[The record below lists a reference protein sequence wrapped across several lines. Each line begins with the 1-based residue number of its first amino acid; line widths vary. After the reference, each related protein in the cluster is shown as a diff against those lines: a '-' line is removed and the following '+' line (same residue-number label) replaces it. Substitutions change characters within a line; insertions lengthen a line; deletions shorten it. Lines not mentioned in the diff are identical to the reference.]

1 MSATVAIIAATS
13 AASSSAALAEA
24 EQAHDAACRAIIQGF
39 NAQTANTQAQIA
51 YADCVH
57 RLNPQPITG
66 DGKVGLA
73 IIMVVLIA
81 GFVIGALKSDDFLG
95 DGLIGRVIGGIVG
108 LTIAFMVVLLG
119 SGLVYGLML
128 LLS

>member
-13 AASSSAALAEA
+13 ASNSAAIAA
-24 EQAHDAACRAIIQGF
+24 ADRAQDTACQAVIQGF

-66 DGKVGLA
+66 DGKVA
-73 IIMVVLIA
+73 VAVIMLGLIA
-81 GFVIGALKSDDFLG
+81 GFVIGALTSDDYMGDSLVGRFLG
-95 DGLIGRVIGGIVG
+95 GLVG
-108 LTIAFMVVLLG
+108 LTITLVGGLLL
-119 SGLVYGLML
+119 SSLIYGLML
-128 LLS
+128 LFS

>member
-13 AASSSAALAEA
+13 ASNSAAIAA
-24 EQAHDAACRAIIQGF
+24 ADRAQDTACQAVIQGF
-39 NAQTANTQAQIA
+39 NAQTATTQAQIA

-57 RLNPQPITG
+57 RLNPAPITG

-73 IIMVVLIA
+73 IIMGVLIA
-81 GFVIGALKSDDFLG
+81 GFVIGALNSDDLLG
-95 DGLIGRVIGGIVG
+95 DGLVGRFLGGLVG
-108 LTIAFMVVLLG
+108 LTIAFIVVGLA

-128 LLS
+128 LFS

>member
-13 AASSSAALAEA
+13 ASNSAAIAA
-24 EQAHDAACRAIIQGF
+24 ADRAQDTACQAVIQGF

-73 IIMVVLIA
+73 IIMVALIA
-81 GFVIGALKSDDFLG
+81 GFVIGALNSDDLLG
-95 DGLIGRVIGGIVG
+95 DGLVGRFLGGLVG
-108 LTIAFMVVLLG
+108 LTVAFVALFLCVSLI
-119 SGLVYGLML
+119 YGLML
-128 LLS
+128 LFS

>member
-13 AASSSAALAEA
+13 ASNSAAIAAAERA
-24 EQAHDAACRAIIQGF
+24 QDTACQAVIQGF

-66 DGKVGLA
+66 DGK
-73 IIMVVLIA
+73 IIFASLMLVLIV
-81 GFVIGALKSDDFLG
+81 GFVIGFLRDEYG
-95 DGLIGRVIGGIVG
+95 IDSLFDRFMFGLFGMLIAFAAWLLGAGLI
-108 LTIAFMVVLLG
+108 A
-119 SGLVYGLML
+119 GLML
-128 LLS
+128 LFS

>member
-13 AASSSAALAEA
+13 ASNSAAIAA
-24 EQAHDAACRAIIQGF
+24 ADRAQDTACQAVIQGF

-66 DGKVGLA
+66 DGKLIVASL
-73 IIMVVLIA
+73 MLVLIA
-81 GFVIGALKSDDFLG
+81 GFLFGALNGRYGSDTLFDRFMFGLFGMLIAFVAWLLG
-95 DGLIGRVIGGIVG
+95 AGLI
-108 LTIAFMVVLLG
+108 A
-119 SGLVYGLML
+119 GLML
-128 LLS
+128 LFS

>member
-13 AASSSAALAEA
+13 AANSAAIAA
-24 EQAHDAACRAIIQGF
+24 ADRAQDTACQAVIQGF

-66 DGKVGLA
+66 DGKAYVA
-73 IIMVVLIA
+73 VFMVTLIA
-81 GFVIGALKSDDFLG
+81 GFVIGALNSDDLLG
-95 DGLIGRVIGGIVG
+95 DGLVGRFLGGLVG
-108 LTIAFMVVLLG
+108 LTIAFIVVGLA

-128 LLS
+128 LFS

>member
-13 AASSSAALAEA
+13 ASNSAAIAA
-24 EQAHDAACRAIIQGF
+24 ADRAQDTACQAVIQGF

-57 RLNPQPITG
+57 RLNPQQITG

-81 GFVIGALKSDDFLG
+81 GFFIGALKSDDFLG
-95 DGLIGRVIGGIVG
+95 DGLIGRFIGGIVG

>member
-13 AASSSAALAEA
+13 ASSSAAIAAAERA
-24 EQAHDAACRAIIQGF
+24 QDTACQAVIQGF

-57 RLNPQPITG
+57 RLNPQQITG
-66 DGKVGLA
+66 DGKAYVA
-73 IIMVVLIA
+73 VFMVALIV

-95 DGLIGRVIGGIVG
+95 DGLIGRFIGGLVG
-108 LTIAFMVVLLG
+108 LTIAFIAVGLA

>member
-13 AASSSAALAEA
+13 ASNSAVIAEA

-57 RLNPQPITG
+57 RLNPAPITG
-66 DGKVGLA
+66 DGKIILA
-73 IIMVVLIA
+73 SLMVVLIV
-81 GFVIGALKSDDFLG
+81 GFVNGFLRDEYGINSLFDRFMFGLFGMLIAFAAWLLGA
-95 DGLIGRVIGGIVG
+95 GLI
-108 LTIAFMVVLLG
+108 A
-119 SGLVYGLML
+119 GLML
-128 LLS
+128 LFS